1 MSDESEEVL
10 CNGSAEI
17 AVAFCRILRG
27 AGLEV
32 PISKVTTFVEAL
44 GRVGLEEKLPVY
56 WAARCTLLSNPGEV
70 DAFNRAFE
78 VFWERKALS
87 RLEIA
92 VPSVSVSLATDAG
105 EDDSDINGDND
116 GNAGP
121 IIQLRYSPVETL
133 REKDFAECTAAE
145 LNELRKL
152 MGSLRLGST
161 TRASR
166 RRVRS
171 KHQTQIP
178 DMRRTI
184 RRAVSLGGEPIERKF
199 LRRDRR
205 PRRLILLVDVSG
217 SMEPYARALIRF
229 AHATVVGR
237 TRVEAFA
244 IGTRLTRVT
253 RELSSLDPDAAL
265 DAASDAVSDWSG
277 GTRLGSTIREFNDQW
292 GIRGMARGAIVVIL
306 SDGWDRGD
314 PQILSE
320 QMERLHR
327 VSFRQ
332 IWVNPLKHTP
342 GYAPLAKGMAAAL
355 PHTDQFIEG
364 HSFES
369 LERLA
374 EAVTA

>member
-105 EDDSDINGDND
+105 EDDSEINGDND

>member
-105 EDDSDINGDND
+105 EDDSEINGDND

-166 RRVRS
+166 IRVRS

-277 GTRLGSTIREFNDQW
+277 GTRLGSTIRDFNDQW

>member
-277 GTRLGSTIREFNDQW
+277 GTRLGSTIRDFNDQW

>member
-105 EDDSDINGDND
+105 EDDSEIKGEND

-199 LRRDRR
+199 LRRDQR

-277 GTRLGSTIREFNDQW
+277 GTRLGSTIRDFNDQW

>member
-44 GRVGLEEKLPVY
+44 GRVGLEEKLPVD

-105 EDDSDINGDND
+105 EDDSEINGDND

-277 GTRLGSTIREFNDQW
+277 GTRLGSTIRDFNDQW

>member
-70 DAFNRAFE
+70 DAFNRTFE

-105 EDDSDINGDND
+105 EDDSEINGDND

-265 DAASDAVSDWSG
+265 DAASAAVSDWSG
-277 GTRLGSTIREFNDQW
+277 GTRLGSTIRDFNDQW

>member
-105 EDDSDINGDND
+105 EDDSEISGDND

-152 MGSLRLGST
+152 MGSLRPGST

-277 GTRLGSTIREFNDQW
+277 GTRLGSTIRDFNDQW

>member
-105 EDDSDINGDND
+105 EDDSEINGDND

-121 IIQLRYSPVETL
+121 IIQLRYRPVETL

-277 GTRLGSTIREFNDQW
+277 GTRLGSTIRDFNDQW

>member
-116 GNAGP
+116 GNAGT

-277 GTRLGSTIREFNDQW
+277 GTRLGSTIRDFNDQW

>member
-105 EDDSDINGDND
+105 EDDSEINGDND

-171 KHQTQIP
+171 KHHTQIP

-277 GTRLGSTIREFNDQW
+277 GTRLGSTIRDFNDQW

>member
-70 DAFNRAFE
+70 DAFNGAFE

-277 GTRLGSTIREFNDQW
+277 GTRLGSTIRDFNDQW

>member
-92 VPSVSVSLATDAG
+92 VPSVTVSLATDAG
-105 EDDSDINGDND
+105 EDESEINGEND

-121 IIQLRYSPVETL
+121 IIQLRYSPVEML

-217 SMEPYARALIRF
+217 SKEPYARALIRI

-277 GTRLGSTIREFNDQW
+277 GTRLGSTIRDFNDQW

>member
-10 CNGSAEI
+10 YNGSAEI

-277 GTRLGSTIREFNDQW
+277 GTRLGSTIRDFNDQW

>member
-314 PQILSE
+314 PKILSE

>member
-105 EDDSDINGDND
+105 EDDSEINGDND

-277 GTRLGSTIREFNDQW
+277 GTRLGSTIRDFNDQW

-332 IWVNPLKHTP
+332 IWVYPLKHTP

>member
-105 EDDSDINGDND
+105 EDDSEISGDND

-277 GTRLGSTIREFNDQW
+277 GTRLGSTIRDFNDQW

>member
-166 RRVRS
+166 RS
-171 KHQTQIP
+171 CLLYTSP
-178 DMRRTI
+178 
-184 RRAVSLGGEPIERKF
+184 SP
-199 LRRDRR
+199 RDPKTSRM
-205 PRRLILLVDVSG
+205 P
-217 SMEPYARALIRF
+217 
-229 AHATVVGR
+229 
-237 TRVEAFA
+237 
-244 IGTRLTRVT
+244 
-253 RELSSLDPDAAL
+253 SSA
-265 DAASDAVSDWSG
+265 
-277 GTRLGSTIREFNDQW
+277 
-292 GIRGMARGAIVVIL
+292 
-306 SDGWDRGD
+306 
-314 PQILSE
+314 
-320 QMERLHR
+320 
-327 VSFRQ
+327 
-332 IWVNPLKHTP
+332 
-342 GYAPLAKGMAAAL
+342 
-355 PHTDQFIEG
+355 
-364 HSFES
+364 
-369 LERLA
+369 
-374 EAVTA
+374 

>member
-70 DAFNRAFE
+70 DTFNRAFE

-92 VPSVSVSLATDAG
+92 DPSVSVSLATDAG
-105 EDDSDINGDND
+105 EDDSEINGDND

-277 GTRLGSTIREFNDQW
+277 GTRLGSTIRDFNDQW

>member
-17 AVAFCRILRG
+17 AVPFCRILRG
-27 AGLEV
+27 AGLDV

-70 DAFNRAFE
+70 DVFNRAFE

-105 EDDSDINGDND
+105 EDDNEINGEND

-229 AHATVVGR
+229 AHATVAGR

-265 DAASDAVSDWSG
+265 DAASVAVSDWSG
-277 GTRLGSTIREFNDQW
+277 GTRLGSTIKDFNDQW

>member
-105 EDDSDINGDND
+105 EDDSEINGDND

-265 DAASDAVSDWSG
+265 DSASDAVSDWSG

>member
-17 AVAFCRILRG
+17 AVPFCRILRG
-27 AGLEV
+27 AGLDV

-105 EDDSDINGDND
+105 EDDSEINGDND

-277 GTRLGSTIREFNDQW
+277 GTRLGSTIRDFNNQW

>member
-17 AVAFCRILRG
+17 AVPFCRILRG
-27 AGLEV
+27 AGLDV

-70 DAFNRAFE
+70 DVFNRAFE

-105 EDDSDINGDND
+105 EDDNEINGDND

-229 AHATVVGR
+229 AHATVAGR

-265 DAASDAVSDWSG
+265 DAASVAVSDWSG
-277 GTRLGSTIREFNDQW
+277 GTRLGSTIKDFNDQW

>member
-78 VFWERKALS
+78 VFCERKALS

-105 EDDSDINGDND
+105 EDDSEINGDND

-277 GTRLGSTIREFNDQW
+277 GTRLGSTIRDFNDQW

>member
-70 DAFNRAFE
+70 DAFKRAFE

-277 GTRLGSTIREFNDQW
+277 GTRLGSTIRDFNDQW

>member
-105 EDDSDINGDND
+105 EDDSEINGDND

-277 GTRLGSTIREFNDQW
+277 GTRLGSTIRDFNDQW

>member
-17 AVAFCRILRG
+17 AVPFCRILRG
-27 AGLEV
+27 AGLDV

-44 GRVGLEEKLPVY
+44 GMVGLEEKLPVY

-92 VPSVSVSLATDAG
+92 VPSVTVSLATDAG
-105 EDDSDINGDND
+105 EDESEINGEND

-277 GTRLGSTIREFNDQW
+277 GTRLGSTIRDFNDQW

>member
-1 MSDESEEVL
+1 
-10 CNGSAEI
+10 
-17 AVAFCRILRG
+17 
-27 AGLEV
+27 LEV

-105 EDDSDINGDND
+105 EDDSEINGDND

-277 GTRLGSTIREFNDQW
+277 GTRLGSTIRDFNDQW

>member
-17 AVAFCRILRG
+17 AVAFGRILRG

-277 GTRLGSTIREFNDQW
+277 GTRLGSTIRDFNDQW

>member
-92 VPSVSVSLATDAG
+92 VPSLSVSLATDAG
-105 EDDSDINGDND
+105 EDDSEINGDND

-277 GTRLGSTIREFNDQW
+277 GTRLGSTIRDFNDQW

>member
-44 GRVGLEEKLPVY
+44 GMVGLEEKLPVY

-105 EDDSDINGDND
+105 EDDSEIKGEND

-265 DAASDAVSDWSG
+265 DAASAAVSDWSG
-277 GTRLGSTIREFNDQW
+277 GTRLGSTIRDFNDQW

>member
-17 AVAFCRILRG
+17 AVPFCRILRG
-27 AGLEV
+27 AGLDV

-105 EDDSDINGDND
+105 EDDSEINGDND

-277 GTRLGSTIREFNDQW
+277 GTRLGSTIRDFNDQW

>member
-70 DAFNRAFE
+70 DTFNRAFE

-105 EDDSDINGDND
+105 EEDSEINGDND

-277 GTRLGSTIREFNDQW
+277 GTRLGSTIRDFNDQW